1 MRRLAVLSMSTCVYV
16 GSGREG
22 EGEGLVEGGVG
33 KMREQEEKKKGRNYR
48 HVLGSASFQ
57 DNKQL

>member
-1 MRRLAVLSMSTCVYV
+1 VLSMSTCVYV